1 MHLQKMHQYHLG
13 IARVGSNPAVSV
25 FLLFGFA
32 CHVCPTLLFG
42 FPRFKLPQRLRARSY
57 DITHSSR
64 EKFHLGTEAVKVA

>member
-1 MHLQKMHQYHLG
+1 
-13 IARVGSNPAVSV
+13 
-25 FLLFGFA
+25 LFGFA